1 MAINDIALTSS
12 TRSDLFSLTNT
23 SNALSK
29 TQERLSTGKVVNS
42 FTDNPTNFSIAQ
54 AHLSRAAD
62 LSAGKDAVTNTIM
75 TNNIGQVG
83 YQGVSSLLQSAQG
96 IASLA
101 QNSSDPKEQA
111 DYAATYQTL
120 ISQAGQMANEAGIG
134 STVSSVL
141 PSGTLSGTSSSELES
156 SIGAIRSQSAASA
169 TSLNGTSIIQD
180 FTNNMINILQS
191 GADNLTLGDMNEQAA
206 NALSQQ
212 TQQQL
217 GIASLGM
224 SSKSSQSVLKLF

>member
-1 MAINDIALTSS
+1 MAINDISLTSS
-12 TRSDLFSLTNT
+12 TRSDLFALTNS
-23 SNALSK
+23 SNSLAK
-29 TQERLSTGKVVNS
+29 TGERLATGKVVNTS
-42 FTDNPTNFSIAQ
+42 TDNPTNFSVAQ

-62 LSAGKDAVTNTIM
+62 LSAGKDAITNTIM
-75 TNNIGQVG
+75 TNNIAQVG
-83 YQGVSSLLQSAQG
+83 YQEISSLLQSAQG

-101 QNSSDPKEQA
+101 QNTSDPKEQA

-134 STVSSVL
+134 VTVSSTL
-141 PSGTLSGTSSSELES
+141 PSSTLSGKSSNELES
-156 SIGAIRSQSAASA
+156 SIGTLRSQAASSA
-169 TSLNGTSIIQD
+169 TTLNGTSIIQD
-180 FTNNMINILQS
+180 FTNSMINILQS

-206 NALSQQ
+206 TALSQQ

>member
-1 MAINDIALTSS
+1 MAINDISLTSS
-12 TRSDLFSLTNT
+12 ARSDLFALTNS
-23 SNALSK
+23 SNSLGK
-29 TQERLSTGKVVNS
+29 TQERLATGKVVNTS
-42 FTDNPTNFSIAQ
+42 TDNPANFSVAQ
-54 AHLSRAAD
+54 THLARAAD
-62 LSAGKDAVTNTIM
+62 LSAGKDAITNTIM
-75 TNNIGQVG
+75 TNNIAQVG

-101 QNSSDPKEQA
+101 QNTSDPKEQA

-120 ISQAGQMANEAGIG
+120 ISQAGQMTNEAGIG
-134 STVSSVL
+134 STVTSIL
-141 PSGTLSGTSSSELES
+141 PSGTLSGKSSGELES
-156 SIGAIRSQSAASA
+156 SIGALRSQSASSS

-206 NALSQQ
+206 AALSQQ